1 MPEET
6 ISRREHEEFARR
18 IDAENNRQNR
28 RIEILENSME
38 SLQSLAQSVNKLA
51 VNMESMIKEQEKQGE
66 RLEKLESRD
75 GERWRSVTLYVIT
88 TIIGIVI
95 GFAFKAIGL

>member
-1 MPEET
+1 MEEM

-18 IDAENNRQNR
+18 IDEENKRQNR
-28 RIEILENSME
+28 RLEALE
-38 SLQSLAQSVNKLA
+38 GDIDALQSLAQSVNKLA

-75 GERWRSVTLYVIT
+75 GETWRTVVRYVLT
-88 TIIGIVI
+88 AVVGIVVGFIFKQI
-95 GFAFKAIGL
+95 GM

>member
-28 RIEILENSME
+28 RLEILENSME
-38 SLQSLAQSVNKLA
+38 SLQSIAQSVNKLA
-51 VNMESMIKEQEKQGE
+51 VNMEGMIKEQEKQGE
-66 RLEKLESRD
+66 RLEKLENRD

-95 GFAFKAIGL
+95 GFAFKAIGM

>member
-28 RIEILENSME
+28 RLEILENSME
-38 SLQSLAQSVNKLA
+38 RLQTIAQSVNKLA
-51 VNMESMIKEQEKQGE
+51 VNMEGMIKEQEKQGE
-66 RLEKLESRD
+66 RREKLENRD

-95 GFAFKAIGL
+95 GFAFKAIGM